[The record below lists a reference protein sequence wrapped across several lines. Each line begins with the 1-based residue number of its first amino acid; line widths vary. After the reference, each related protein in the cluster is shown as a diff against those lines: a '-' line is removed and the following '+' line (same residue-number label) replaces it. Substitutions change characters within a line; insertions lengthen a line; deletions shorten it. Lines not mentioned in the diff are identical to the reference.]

1 MTSLTQKDAHVV
13 ISNKILCVFHRIIR
27 ICRLHQRGVEML
39 QADDWLSTNLLMKG
53 GLMVREVKGYKTS
66 LTQ

>member
-1 MTSLTQKDAHVV
+1 MV
-13 ISNKILCVFHRIIR
+13 ISNKILYIFHRIIR

-53 GLMVREVKGYKTS
+53 GVMVREVKGYKTCKTS